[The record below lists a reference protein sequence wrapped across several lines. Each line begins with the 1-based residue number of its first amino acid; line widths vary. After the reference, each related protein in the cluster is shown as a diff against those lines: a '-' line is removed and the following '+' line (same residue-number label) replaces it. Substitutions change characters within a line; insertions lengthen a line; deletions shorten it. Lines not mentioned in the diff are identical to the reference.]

1 MLLIDVDRFKSVND
15 TYGHLAG
22 DVVLIAVADRLRAV
36 IREGDTVA
44 RYGGEEFAVL
54 LPEMPDTETLE
65 GAPRTIRRSISLTP
79 GRAAGR
85 HRADRDGIVRRRGV
99 ERGRDGRGGARRRRP
114 RRCTRRSAAA
124 ATGRGWR
131 RR

>member
-1 MLLIDVDRFKSVND
+1 MTELRAELERADRVDPPAVLLIDVDRFKLVND

-22 DVVLIAVADRLRAV
+22 DAVLTAVADRLRAG

-65 GAPRTIRRSISLTP
+65 WRAEDIRRSISQTP
-79 GRAAGR
+79 SSCPAA
-85 HRADRDGIVRRRGV
+85 
-99 ERGRDGRGGARRRRP
+99 P
-114 RRCTRRSAAA
+114 S
-124 ATGRGWR
+124 
-131 RR
+131 

>member
-22 DVVLIAVADRLRAV
+22 DTVLIARRRAPAHG

-54 LPEMPDTETLE
+54 LPEIPDTETLE
-65 GAPRTIRRSISLTP
+65 WRAEAIRKSISMSPVELP
-79 GRAAGR
+79 GGT
-85 HRADRDGIVRRRGV
+85 RADGHRLVRRRDLDPG
-99 ERGRDGRGGARRRRP
+99 ETDEALLDAADRGLYAAKRG
-114 RRCTRRSAAA
+114 A
-124 ATGRGWR
+124 ATARGSSR
-131 RR
+131 R